1 MTWSILLWRK
11 QTIVTFQNGADFEQ
25 THQRHRQPIFSI
37 SCLGTCAGCSQ
48 THKTAKDWSGKHLLV
63 NAKTLNMLVKSVQ
76 NRSISSEICPEIPT
90 KSAIIYRLFY
100 GECSPENFHEIP
112 TKLVDFSKNLSK
124 SRKIW
129 LFFPQPIRST
139 VWMVGWA
146 QVFTSTILK
155 VVNKI

>member
-25 THQRHRQPIFSI
+25 THQQHRQPIFSI

-76 NRSISSEICPEIPT
+76 NRSISSEICPENSHKIGYYLPIVLWRMKPRKFPRNSHQTGWFFQESLKIPQNLAFF
-90 KSAIIYRLFY
+90 SATYQKHCMDGWLSSSFY
-100 GECSPENFHEIP
+100 FYNTQS
-112 TKLVDFSKNLSK
+112 S
-124 SRKIW
+124 
-129 LFFPQPIRST
+129 Q
-139 VWMVGWA
+139 
-146 QVFTSTILK
+146 
-155 VVNKI
+155 